1 MKKSKFL
8 KKSLAMLLAVMLV
21 VAMIP
26 LSAAAAETPVISQI
40 TVNDVVATGSG
51 DAYTAEIAD
60 PGTGAVKVAVTL
72 QNGVGSINRKDET
85 QNDGVYVFTL
95 SDEEKE
101 AKSVSFDVYDT
112 DGVKT
117 ATVTVTYTV
126 TAKNTDTSIKSL
138 TVDGM
143 YDVSYVGNA
152 YTVVVPYGT
161 ASAYVNITPNS
172 DKIQGIS
179 GATKQTDGSYKSNS
193 AVPVD
198 ASTGTSFTVTAESG
212 NKAVYTVKL
221 VSAKAFTEFS
231 VAGERKAADISR
243 VTENYA
249 GDKTVEIHMPYG
261 TKADDKGSYK
271 FTPTFTKAY
280 ASAQIIANYDGN
292 ANTEIVSGT
301 EYDLNKFDGVS
312 LSANGEITSAE
323 VALTVK
329 YSEDSEETW
338 KLKFEVPSQDPVA
351 AIKGLSVGNYA
362 ATIDGTNITLELP
375 KSLRVKNGAIVLSS
389 DTTSTVTVLGTD
401 ENDDPILLSAID
413 LTKDSYILR
422 ATAAGQEGNNPK
434 QVVDY
439 KLTIKTAAA
448 TPAAIT
454 DMTLEDKDGKQY
466 EGKIDNGAGTITF
479 EVPYSTKAR
488 ADVQDWKLFWTASS
502 GSTVEDLRISGSK
515 LSDITNQ
522 DIIPAG
528 GAEGFKDAAATG
540 KAAFVVETPELDSKT
555 YKIVFKNAAAK
566 TNSTLGAV
574 SLTSANKYDDI
585 NDTNTVDASISGKKI
600 TAKVA
605 YNQWNARN
613 PLKTAYVATTLP
625 EGATLYYVDS
635 QNSNKLVKLDVLN
648 EDTEGAVTVKL
659 PDADDYKYEKNAS
672 GYKALQLVVVS
683 EAVTVPADADI
694 DDITVD
700 TNLGKRSIYELTLE
714 KQAARTTAEITSFGV
729 YDAENKTTVKGSVS
743 GTDITITLPAY
754 YADTM
759 RNAASKLYID
769 YSVRGGESLTVG
781 SDRLTDLLLKADGS
795 VDSSSTKVTA
805 HNGTANTDKKITF
818 KPSSSDVDI
827 TTITVTPEDPN
838 LASSAVDYTLTVKF
852 ADAGTTAKLNSV
864 TINGVTGTPDA
875 NNKVVINLPFGAE
888 VTSLVPTFNV
898 AANGYVAL
906 TKEGHEVAADASYNF
921 VSDKKFVV
929 VSENGVNSATYTIS
943 VTTAD
948 QFSDVDT
955 NDWYYDNVMRA
966 VELGILSGYTDGTF
980 KPMNNITRR
989 DFAIMLAQSLGHDN
1003 DEEATSPFKDVADT
1017 DYGVSSIAYL
1027 YENEITVG
1035 DSNGNFNPDAN
1046 ITRQEAA
1053 IMLVKAFEATGTS
1066 SDLYADDAQ
1075 IASWAKS
1082 FVYTAKAAGLMKG
1095 DDHNEFN
1102 PTDRLTR
1109 AEAASAMVNAVDN

>member
-72 QNGVGSINRKDET
+72 QNGVGSINKGTYD
-85 QNDGVYVFTL
+85 NGVYTITL
-95 SDEEKE
+95 NDSEKE

-143 YDVSYVGNA
+143 YDVSYVGND
-152 YTVVVPYGT
+152 YTVVVPYSDDDN
-161 ASAYVNITPNS
+161 SADVKVTLNS
-172 DKIQGIS
+172 DKAIVNALTAVDGVFTIS
-179 GATKQTDGSYKSNS
+179 SVSYNTKT
-193 AVPVD
+193 
-198 ASTGTSFTVTAESG
+198 TFTVTAESG
-212 NKAVYTVKL
+212 NKATYTVTL

-231 VAGERKAADISR
+231 VAGERKAADIAR
-243 VTENYA
+243 VTEGYEGA
-249 GDKTVEIHMPYG
+249 DKTVIVHMPYD
-261 TKADDKGSYK
+261 TKADDKGSFK

-338 KLKFEVPSQDPVA
+338 EVKFEVPSQDPVA

-479 EVPYSTKAR
+479 EVPYSTKER
-488 ADVQDWKLFWTASS
+488 ADVEDWKLFWTPSS
-502 GSTVEDLRISGSK
+502 GSTVDDLPISGSK

-522 DIIPAG
+522 NIIPAG

-540 KAAFVVETPELDSKT
+540 AGFIVETPELDSKT
-555 YKIVFKNAAAK
+555 YTIVFKNAAAK

-574 SLTSANKYDDI
+574 SLTSADEYDDI

-605 YNQWNARN
+605 HNQWNA
-613 PLKTAYVATTLP
+613 LKTAVVATTLP
-625 EGATLYYVDS
+625 EGAKLYYVDDS
-635 QNSNKLVKLDVLN
+635 EELQPVTVLN
-648 EDTEGAVTVKL
+648 EDTEGAPTEL
-659 PDADDYKYEKNAS
+659 PDADTYKYEKNDPA
-672 GYKALQLVVVS
+672 YEALQLVVVS
-683 EAVTVPADADI
+683 EALTVADGTALSSL
-694 DDITVD
+694 TVH
-700 TNLGKRSIYELTLE
+700 TNLGKYSIYELTLE
-714 KQAARTTAEITSFGV
+714 KQAPRTTAEITSFGV
-729 YDAENKTTVKGSVS
+729 YDAENKTTVKGSIS

-754 YADTM
+754 YADSD
-759 RNAASKLYID
+759 RQAAGKLYLD
-769 YSVRGGESLTVG
+769 FDVRGGESLTVG
-781 SDRLTDLLLKADGS
+781 SDSLTDLLLKADGS

-827 TTITVTPEDPN
+827 TTITVTPEDRT

-898 AANGYVAL
+898 ASNGYVAISGK
-906 TKEGHEVAADASYNF
+906 TEVEAGASYNF
-921 VSDKKFVV
+921 VSDKKFTV

-955 NDWYYDNVMRA
+955 NDWYYSNVMRA
-966 VELGILSGYTDGTF
+966 VELGILSGYSDGTF

>member
-40 TVNDVVATGSG
+40 KVNDVVATGSG

-72 QNGVGSINRKDET
+72 QNGVGSINKGTYD
-85 QNDGVYVFTL
+85 NGVYTITL
-95 SDEEKE
+95 NDSEKE
-101 AKSVSFDVYDT
+101 AKSVSFDVFDT

-143 YDVSYVGNA
+143 YDVSYVGND
-152 YTVVVPYGT
+152 YTVVVPYST
-161 ASAYVNITPNS
+161 DDTSADVKVTLNS
-172 DKIQGIS
+172 DK
-179 GATKQTDGSYKSNS
+179 
-193 AVPVD
+193 AVVD
-198 ASTGTSFTVTAESG
+198 ALTAVDGVFTISSVPYNTKRTFTVTAESG
-212 NKAVYTVKL
+212 NKATYTVTL

-231 VAGERKAADISR
+231 VAGERKAAEIGL
-243 VTENYA
+243 VTENVKT
-249 GDKTVEIHMPYG
+249 KTVKVFMPYG

-292 ANTEIVSGT
+292 ANTEIISGT
-301 EYDLNKFDGVS
+301 EYDLNKFDGVT
-312 LSANGEITSAE
+312 LSANGEITSAK

-329 YSEDSEETW
+329 YSEGNTETW
-338 KLKFEVPSQDPVA
+338 TLSFDVPSADPVA

-375 KSLRVKNGAIVLSS
+375 KSLRVSNGKVILSN
-389 DTTSTVTVLGTD
+389 TTSTVTVVGQSGAGSSTELT
-401 ENDDPILLSAID
+401 LD
-413 LTKDSYILR
+413 LTKDSYTLR
-422 ATAAGQEGNNPK
+422 ATAASYEAPATK
-434 QVVDY
+434 PQVVDY
-439 KLTIKTAAA
+439 TLTIKTAAA
-448 TPAAIT
+448 QPASMSN
-454 DMTLEDKDGKQY
+454 MTLEDTKGNQY
-466 EGKIDNGAGTITF
+466 EATIDQAKGTITF
-479 EVPYSTKAR
+479 EVPYSVKERTGLNG
-488 ADVQDWKLFWTASS
+488 WKLFYTPSS
-502 GSTVEDLRISGSK
+502 GSVVSPISGTTGFK
-515 LSDITNQ
+515 LTGSEPYL
-522 DIIPAG
+522 PAG
-528 GAEGFKDAAATG
+528 NATTGFKDDAG
-540 KAAFVVETPELDSKT
+540 KATTPIVVTTPELDSKT
-555 YKIVFKNAAAK
+555 YTIVFKNAAAK

-574 SLTSANKYDDI
+574 SLTSADEYDDI

-605 YNQWNARN
+605 FNQWND
-613 PLKTAYVATTLP
+613 LKTAVVATTLP
-625 EGATLYYVDS
+625 EGAKLYYVDDS
-635 QNSNKLVKLDVLN
+635 DNLQSVTVLN
-648 EDTEGAVTVKL
+648 EDTEGTPTEL
-659 PDADDYKYEKNAS
+659 PDADTYKYEKNAS
-672 GYKALQLVVVS
+672 GYEALKLVVVS
-683 EAVTVPADADI
+683 EALTVADGTALSSL
-694 DDITVD
+694 TVH
-700 TNLGKRSIYELTLE
+700 TNLGKYSIYELTLE
-714 KQAARTTAEITSFGV
+714 KQAARTTAELTGFAV
-729 YDAENKTTVKGSVS
+729 YDAYNKTTVNGTIS
-743 GTDITITLPAY
+743 GTNITITLPAY
-754 YADTM
+754 YADIN
-759 RNAASKLYID
+759 RKAASKLYID
-769 YSVRGGESLTVG
+769 YSVRGGESVTDGTNAVNDLVLKNDGTV
-781 SDRLTDLLLKADGS
+781 DTTK
-795 VDSSSTKVTA
+795 STAVTA
-805 HNGTANTDKKITF
+805 ENDTTKALKIGNAVVSKF
-818 KPSSSDVDI
+818 VVS
-827 TTITVTPEDPN
+827 PEDPA

-898 AANGYVAL
+898 ASNGYVAISGK
-906 TKEGHEVAADASYNF
+906 TEVEAGASYNF
-921 VSDKKFVV
+921 VSDKKFTV

-955 NDWYYDNVMRA
+955 NDWYYNNVMRA

>member
-60 PGTGAVKVAVTL
+60 PGTGAVEVAVTL
-72 QNGVGSINRKDET
+72 KNGEGSINKGEYD
-85 QNDGVYVFTL
+85 NGVYTITM
-95 SDEEKE
+95 SAPEKE

-161 ASAYVNITPNS
+161 ASAFVNITPNS
-172 DKIQGIS
+172 DKIQGIN
-179 GATKQTDGSYKSNS
+179 GATKQADGSYKSDS
-193 AVPVD
+193 AVTVD

-261 TKADDKGSYK
+261 IKANSKGQYL
-271 FTPTFTKAY
+271 FTPTFTTGYPSVKITAT
-280 ASAQIIANYDGN
+280 YDGK
-292 ANTEIVSGT
+292 ADVEIVSGT
-301 EYDLNKFDGVS
+301 EYDLAKFAGANITADTNIADQTIPVKVNYNQTETEDWI
-312 LSANGEITSAE
+312 LS
-323 VALTVK
+323 
-329 YSEDSEETW
+329 
-338 KLKFEVPSQDPVA
+338 FEVPDTDPVA

-439 KLTIKTAAA
+439 TLTIKTAAA
-448 TPAAIT
+448 QPASMSN
-454 DMTLEDKDGKQY
+454 MTLEDTKGNQY
-466 EGKIDNGAGTITF
+466 ESTIDQAKGTITF

-502 GSTVEDLRISGSK
+502 GSTVEGLRISGSK

-522 DIIPAG
+522 SIIPAG
-528 GAEGFKDAAATG
+528 GTEGFKDAVATG
-540 KAAFVVETPELDSKT
+540 AGFIVKTPELDSKT

-574 SLTSANKYDDI
+574 SLTSVDEYDDI
-585 NDTNTVDASISGKKI
+585 NDTNTVDTSISGKKI
-600 TAKVA
+600 TVKVA
-605 YNQWNARN
+605 HNQWNA
-613 PLKTAYVATTLP
+613 LKTAVVATTLP
-625 EGATLYYVDS
+625 EGAKLYYVDDS
-635 QNSNKLVKLDVLN
+635 DSLQPVTVLN
-648 EDTEGAVTVKL
+648 EDTEGTPTKL
-659 PDADDYKYEKNAS
+659 PDAETYKYEKNAS
-672 GYKALQLVVVS
+672 GYEALKLVVVS
-683 EAVTVPADADI
+683 EAVTVANGSALSSL
-694 DDITVD
+694 TVN
-700 TNLGKRSIYELTLE
+700 TNLGKYSIYELTLE
-714 KQAARTTAEITSFGV
+714 KQAPRTTAEITGFSV
-729 YDAENKTTVKGSVS
+729 YDAYSKNTVNGTIS
-743 GTDITITLPAY
+743 GTNITITLPY
-754 YADTM
+754 YFVDSN
-759 RNAASKLYID
+759 RENELYLD
-769 YSVRGGESLTVG
+769 YSVRGGESLAANDSADTVLK
-781 SDRLTDLLLKADGS
+781 DLTMKNDK
-795 VDSSSTKVTA
+795 VD
-805 HNGTANTDKKITF
+805 TANSTEIAYNSTDKKLTVGKNVF
-818 KPSSSDVDI
+818 DK
-827 TTITVTPEDPN
+827 ITVTAEAGKP
-838 LASSAVDYTLTVKF
+838 AVEYTVTVKI
-852 ADAGTTAKLNSV
+852 ADANTEAKLNSV
-864 TINGVTGTPDA
+864 TINGVTATPNA
-875 NNKVVINLPFGAE
+875 ENKVVINLPFGAE

-898 AANGYVAL
+898 STNAYVL
-906 TKEGHEVAADASYNF
+906 KEGGAQAKTGDSYNF
-921 VSDKKFVV
+921 VSDKKFTV
-929 VSENGVNSATYTIS
+929 VSENGVNRATYTIS

-955 NDWYYDNVMRA
+955 NDWYYNNVMRA
-966 VELGILSGYTDGTF
+966 VELGILSGYSDGTF

>member
-60 PGTGAVKVAVTL
+60 PGTGDVKVAVTL
-72 QNGVGSINRKDET
+72 QNGVGSINKGT
-85 QNDGVYVFTL
+85 LTDGRYVITL
-95 SDEEKE
+95 SAAEKE

-152 YTVVVPYGT
+152 YTVVVPYGST
-161 ASAYVNITPNS
+161 ASSAKVVLNNDKASVDGTSKDGNAYVVTGLTI
-172 DKIQGIS
+172 
-179 GATKQTDGSYKSNS
+179 DGN
-193 AVPVD
+193 A
-198 ASTGTSFTVTAESG
+198 TSFTVTAESG
-212 NKAVYTVKL
+212 NKAAYTVKL

-280 ASAQIIANYDGN
+280 ESAKITYMENG
-292 ANTEIVSGT
+292 EEKELVSGT
-301 EYDLNKFDGVS
+301 EYDLGKMTTLTADNS
-312 LSANGEITSAE
+312 INGAT
-323 VALTVK
+323 VTLTVK
-329 YSEDSEETW
+329 YSEGNTETW
-338 KLKFEVPSQDPVA
+338 TLSFEVPTKDPVA
-351 AIKGLSVGNYA
+351 AIKGLSVSNYT
-362 ATIDGTNITLELP
+362 ATIDGTKIALELP
-375 KSLRVKNGAIVLSS
+375 KTVRDAATDIVLTASTDTTVQLVGTSTSATSASDVATLKVSAGDLSKKDTFTLRV
-389 DTTSTVTVLGTD
+389 
-401 ENDDPILLSAID
+401 
-413 LTKDSYILR
+413 
-422 ATAAGQEGNNPK
+422 TAAGQEGNDPK

-439 KLTIKTAAA
+439 TLTIKTAAA
-448 TPAAIT
+448 QPASMSN
-454 DMTLEDKDGKQY
+454 MTLEDTKGNQY
-466 EGKIDNGAGTITF
+466 EATIDQAKGTITF
-479 EVPYSTKAR
+479 EVPYSVKERTGLNG
-488 ADVQDWKLFWTASS
+488 WKLFYTPSS
-502 GSTVEDLRISGSK
+502 GSVVSPISGTTGFK
-515 LSDITNQ
+515 LTGSETYL
-522 DIIPAG
+522 PAG
-528 GAEGFKDAAATG
+528 NATTGFKDDAG
-540 KAAFVVETPELDSKT
+540 KAATPIVVTTPELDSKSYT
-555 YKIVFKNAAAK
+555 VVFKNAAAK

-574 SLTSANKYDDI
+574 SLTSVDEYDDI
-585 NDTNTVDASISGKKI
+585 NDTNTVDTSISGKKI

-605 YNQWNARN
+605 YNQWNT
-613 PLKTAYVATTLP
+613 LKTAYVATTLP

-635 QNSNKLVKLDVLN
+635 QDSNKLVKLDVLN

-659 PDADDYKYEKNAS
+659 PDADTYKYEKNAS

-694 DDITVD
+694 DDITVN
-700 TNLGKRSIYELTLE
+700 TNLGKYSIYELTLE
-714 KQAARTTAEITSFGV
+714 KQAARTTAEITSFAV
-729 YDAENKTTVKGSVS
+729 YDAYSKNTVNGTVS
-743 GTDITITLPAY
+743 GTDITITLPY
-754 YADTM
+754 YFVDSN
-759 RNAASKLYID
+759 RENELYLD
-769 YSVRGGESLTVG
+769 YSVRGGESLAANDSADTVLK
-781 SDRLTDLLLKADGS
+781 DLTMKNDK
-795 VDSSSTKVTA
+795 VD
-805 HNGTANTDKKITF
+805 TANSTEIAYDSTDKKLTVGGNEF
-818 KPSSSDVDI
+818 D
-827 TTITVTPEDPN
+827 TITVTAEAGAP
-838 LASSAVDYTLTVKF
+838 SVDYTVTVKI
-852 ADAGTTAKLNSV
+852 ADANTEAKLNSV
-864 TINGVTGTPDA
+864 TINGVTATPNA
-875 NNKVVINLPFGAE
+875 ENKVVINLPFGAE

-898 AANGYVAL
+898 STNAYVL
-906 TKEGHEVAADASYNF
+906 KEGGAQAKTGDSYNF
-921 VSDKKFVV
+921 VSDKKFTV
-929 VSENGVNSATYTIS
+929 VSENGVNRATYTIS

-955 NDWYYDNVMRA
+955 NDWYYSNVMRA

>member
-1 MKKSKFL
+1 M
-8 KKSLAMLLAVMLV
+8 
-21 VAMIP
+21 
-26 LSAAAAETPVISQI
+26 
-40 TVNDVVATGSG
+40 
-51 DAYTAEIAD
+51 
-60 PGTGAVKVAVTL
+60 
-72 QNGVGSINRKDET
+72 
-85 QNDGVYVFTL
+85 
-95 SDEEKE
+95 
-101 AKSVSFDVYDT
+101 
-112 DGVKT
+112 
-117 ATVTVTYTV
+117 
-126 TAKNTDTSIKSL
+126 
-138 TVDGM
+138 
-143 YDVSYVGNA
+143 
-152 YTVVVPYGT
+152 
-161 ASAYVNITPNS
+161 
-172 DKIQGIS
+172 
-179 GATKQTDGSYKSNS
+179 
-193 AVPVD
+193 
-198 ASTGTSFTVTAESG
+198 
-212 NKAVYTVKL
+212 
-221 VSAKAFTEFS
+221 
-231 VAGERKAADISR
+231 
-243 VTENYA
+243 
-249 GDKTVEIHMPYG
+249 
-261 TKADDKGSYK
+261 
-271 FTPTFTKAY
+271 
-280 ASAQIIANYDGN
+280 
-292 ANTEIVSGT
+292 
-301 EYDLNKFDGVS
+301 
-312 LSANGEITSAE
+312 
-323 VALTVK
+323 
-329 YSEDSEETW
+329 
-338 KLKFEVPSQDPVA
+338 
-351 AIKGLSVGNYA
+351 
-362 ATIDGTNITLELP
+362 
-375 KSLRVKNGAIVLSS
+375 
-389 DTTSTVTVLGTD
+389 
-401 ENDDPILLSAID
+401 
-413 LTKDSYILR
+413 
-422 ATAAGQEGNNPK
+422 
-434 QVVDY
+434 VDY

-488 ADVQDWKLFWTASS
+488 ADVQDWKLFWTPSS
-502 GSTVEDLRISGSK
+502 GSTVDALPISGSK
-515 LSDITNQ
+515 LSVISDKE
-522 DIIPAG
+522 IIPVG
-528 GAEGFKDAAATG
+528 GTEGFKDAVATG
-540 KAAFVVETPELDSKT
+540 KAFVVETPELDSKT

-605 YNQWNARN
+605 HNQWNARN

-714 KQAARTTAEITSFGV
+714 KQAPRTTAEITGFSV
-729 YDAENKTTVKGSVS
+729 YDAYSKNTVNGTIS
-743 GTDITITLPAY
+743 GTNITITLPHY
-754 YADTM
+754 FVDSN
-759 RNAASKLYID
+759 RENELYLD
-769 YSVRGGESLTVG
+769 YSVRGGESLAANDTSTTALKDLTMKDDKVDTANSTEIAYNSTHKKLTVG
-781 SDRLTDLLLKADGS
+781 TN
-795 VDSSSTKVTA
+795 VF
-805 HNGTANTDKKITF
+805 DK
-818 KPSSSDVDI
+818 
-827 TTITVTPEDPN
+827 ITVTAE
-838 LASSAVDYTLTVKF
+838 ASAPSVDYTVTVKI
-852 ADAGTTAKLNSV
+852 ADANTEAKLNSV
-864 TINGVTGTPDA
+864 TINGVTATPNA
-875 NNKVVINLPFGAE
+875 ENKVVINLPFGAE

-898 AANGYVAL
+898 STNAYVL
-906 TKEGHEVAADASYNF
+906 KEGGAQAKTGDSYNF
-921 VSDKKFVV
+921 VSDKKFTV

-955 NDWYYDNVMRA
+955 DDWYYNNVMRA

>member
-40 TVNDVVATGSG
+40 KVNDVVATGSG

-72 QNGVGSINRKDET
+72 QNGVGSINKGTYD
-85 QNDGVYVFTL
+85 NGVYTITL
-95 SDEEKE
+95 NDSEKE
-101 AKSVSFDVYDT
+101 AKSVSFDVFDT

-143 YDVSYVGNA
+143 YDVSYVGND
-152 YTVVVPYGT
+152 YTVVVPYST
-161 ASAYVNITPNS
+161 DDTSADVKVTLNS
-172 DKIQGIS
+172 DK
-179 GATKQTDGSYKSNS
+179 
-193 AVPVD
+193 AVVD
-198 ASTGTSFTVTAESG
+198 ALTAVDGVFTISSVPYNTKRTFTVTAESG
-212 NKAVYTVKL
+212 NKATYTVTL

-231 VAGERKAADISR
+231 VAGERKAAEIGL
-243 VTENYA
+243 VTENVKT
-249 GDKTVEIHMPYG
+249 KTVKVFMPYG

-292 ANTEIVSGT
+292 ANTEIISGT
-301 EYDLNKFDGVS
+301 EYDLNKFDGVT
-312 LSANGEITSAE
+312 LSANGEITSAK

-329 YSEDSEETW
+329 YSEGNTETW
-338 KLKFEVPSQDPVA
+338 TLSFDVPSADPVA

-375 KSLRVKNGAIVLSS
+375 KSLRVSNGKVILSN
-389 DTTSTVTVLGTD
+389 TTSTVTVVGQSGAGSSTELT
-401 ENDDPILLSAID
+401 LD
-413 LTKDSYILR
+413 LTKDSYTLR
-422 ATAAGQEGNNPK
+422 ATAASYEAPATK
-434 QVVDY
+434 PQVVDY
-439 KLTIKTAAA
+439 TLTIKTAAA
-448 TPAAIT
+448 QPASMSN
-454 DMTLEDKDGKQY
+454 MTLEDTKGNQY
-466 EGKIDNGAGTITF
+466 EATIDQAKGTITF
-479 EVPYSTKAR
+479 EVPYSVKERTGLNG
-488 ADVQDWKLFWTASS
+488 WKLFYTPSS
-502 GSTVEDLRISGSK
+502 GSVVSPISGTTGFK
-515 LSDITNQ
+515 LTGSEPYL
-522 DIIPAG
+522 PAG
-528 GAEGFKDAAATG
+528 NATTGFKDDAG
-540 KAAFVVETPELDSKT
+540 KATTPIVVTTPELDSKT
-555 YKIVFKNAAAK
+555 YTIVFKNAAAK

-574 SLTSANKYDDI
+574 SLTSADEYDDI

-605 YNQWNARN
+605 FNQWDD
-613 PLKTAYVATTLP
+613 LKTAVVATTLP
-625 EGATLYYVDS
+625 EGAKLYYVDDS
-635 QNSNKLVKLDVLN
+635 EELQPVTVLN
-648 EDTEGAVTVKL
+648 EDTEGAPTEL
-659 PDADDYKYEKNAS
+659 PDADTYKYEKNDPA
-672 GYKALQLVVVS
+672 YEALQLVVVS
-683 EAVTVPADADI
+683 EALTVADGTALSSL
-694 DDITVD
+694 TVH
-700 TNLGKRSIYELTLE
+700 TNLGKYSIYELTLE
-714 KQAARTTAEITSFGV
+714 KQAARTTAELTGFAV
-729 YDAENKTTVKGSVS
+729 YDAYNKTTVNGTIS
-743 GTDITITLPAY
+743 GTNITITLPAY
-754 YADTM
+754 YADTY
-759 RNAASKLYID
+759 RRAASKLYID
-769 YSVRGGESLTVG
+769 YSVRGGESVTDGTNAVNDLVLKNDGTV
-781 SDRLTDLLLKADGS
+781 DTTK
-795 VDSSSTKVTA
+795 STAVTA
-805 HNGTANTDKKITF
+805 ENDTTKALKIGNAVVSKF
-818 KPSSSDVDI
+818 VVS
-827 TTITVTPEDPN
+827 PEDPA

-898 AANGYVAL
+898 ASNGYVAISGK
-906 TKEGHEVAADASYNF
+906 TEVEAGASYNF
-921 VSDKKFVV
+921 VSDKKFTV
-929 VSENGVNSATYTIS
+929 VSENGVNTATYTIS

-955 NDWYYDNVMRA
+955 GDWFYNNVMRA

-980 KPMNNITRR
+980 RPMNNITRR

>member
-60 PGTGAVKVAVTL
+60 PGTGDVKVAVTL
-72 QNGVGSINRKDET
+72 KNGEGSINKGEYD
-85 QNDGVYVFTL
+85 NGVYTITM
-95 SDEEKE
+95 SAPEKE

-143 YDVSYVGNA
+143 YDVSNVGNV
-152 YTVVVPYGT
+152 YTVVVPYGID
-161 ASAYVNITPNS
+161 SAYVNITPNS
-172 DKIQGIS
+172 DKIQGIN
-179 GATKQTDGSYKSNS
+179 GATKQADGSYKSDS
-193 AVPVD
+193 AVTVD

-280 ASAQIIANYDGN
+280 ESAKITYMENG
-292 ANTEIVSGT
+292 EEKELVSGT
-301 EYDLNKFDGVS
+301 EYDLGKMTTLTADNS
-312 LSANGEITSAE
+312 INGAT
-323 VALTVK
+323 VTLTVK

-574 SLTSANKYDDI
+574 SLTSADEYDDI

-605 YNQWNARN
+605 FNQWDD
-613 PLKTAYVATTLP
+613 LKAAVVATTLP
-625 EGATLYYVDS
+625 EGAKLYYVDDS
-635 QNSNKLVKLDVLN
+635 DNLQPVTVLN
-648 EDTEGAVTVKL
+648 KDTEGTPTQL
-659 PDADDYKYEKNAS
+659 PDADTYKYEKNAP
-672 GYKALQLVVVS
+672 GYEALQLVVVS
-683 EAVTVPADADI
+683 EALTVADGTALSSL
-694 DDITVD
+694 TVH
-700 TNLGKRSIYELTLE
+700 TNLGKYSIYELTLE

-955 NDWYYDNVMRA
+955 DDWYYNNVMRA
-966 VELGILSGYTDGTF
+966 VELGILSGYSDGTF

>member
-1 MKKSKFL
+1 M
-8 KKSLAMLLAVMLV
+8 
-21 VAMIP
+21 
-26 LSAAAAETPVISQI
+26 T
-40 TVNDVVATGSG
+40 
-51 DAYTAEIAD
+51 
-60 PGTGAVKVAVTL
+60 
-72 QNGVGSINRKDET
+72 
-85 QNDGVYVFTL
+85 
-95 SDEEKE
+95 
-101 AKSVSFDVYDT
+101 
-112 DGVKT
+112 
-117 ATVTVTYTV
+117 
-126 TAKNTDTSIKSL
+126 
-138 TVDGM
+138 
-143 YDVSYVGNA
+143 
-152 YTVVVPYGT
+152 
-161 ASAYVNITPNS
+161 
-172 DKIQGIS
+172 
-179 GATKQTDGSYKSNS
+179 
-193 AVPVD
+193 
-198 ASTGTSFTVTAESG
+198 
-212 NKAVYTVKL
+212 L

-231 VAGERKAADISR
+231 VAGERKAAEIGL
-243 VTENYA
+243 VTENVKT
-249 GDKTVEIHMPYG
+249 KTVKVFMPYG

-292 ANTEIVSGT
+292 ANTEIISGT
-301 EYDLNKFDGVS
+301 EYDLNKFDGVT
-312 LSANGEITSAE
+312 LSANGEITSAK

-329 YSEDSEETW
+329 YSEGNTETW
-338 KLKFEVPSQDPVA
+338 TLSFDVPSADPVA

-375 KSLRVKNGAIVLSS
+375 KSLRVSNGKVILSN
-389 DTTSTVTVLGTD
+389 TTSTVTVVGQSGAGSSTELT
-401 ENDDPILLSAID
+401 LD
-413 LTKDSYILR
+413 LTKDSYTLR
-422 ATAAGQEGNNPK
+422 ATAAGQEGNDPK

-439 KLTIKTAAA
+439 TLTIKTAAA

-515 LSDITNQ
+515 LSAIAKQ
-522 DIIPAG
+522 EIIPAG
-528 GAEGFKDAAATG
+528 GAEGFKDAVATG
-540 KAAFVVETPELDSKT
+540 AGFIVKTPELDSKT

-605 YNQWNARN
+605 FNQWDD
-613 PLKTAYVATTLP
+613 LKTAVVATTLP
-625 EGATLYYVDS
+625 EGAKLYYVDDS
-635 QNSNKLVKLDVLN
+635 EELQPVTVLN
-648 EDTEGAVTVKL
+648 EDTEGAPTEL
-659 PDADDYKYEKNAS
+659 PDADTYKYEKNDPA
-672 GYKALQLVVVS
+672 YEALQLVVVS
-683 EAVTVPADADI
+683 EALTVADGTALSSL
-694 DDITVD
+694 TVH
-700 TNLGKRSIYELTLE
+700 TNLGKYSIYELTLE
-714 KQAARTTAEITSFGV
+714 KQAARTTAELTGFAV
-729 YDAENKTTVKGSVS
+729 YDAYNKTTVNGTIS
-743 GTDITITLPAY
+743 GTNITITLPAY
-754 YADTM
+754 YADTY
-759 RNAASKLYID
+759 RRAASKLYID
-769 YSVRGGESLTVG
+769 YSVRGGESVTDGTNAVNDLVLKNDGTV
-781 SDRLTDLLLKADGS
+781 DTTK
-795 VDSSSTKVTA
+795 STAVTA
-805 HNGTANTDKKITF
+805 ENDTTKALKIGNAVVSKF
-818 KPSSSDVDI
+818 VVS
-827 TTITVTPEDPN
+827 PEDPA

-898 AANGYVAL
+898 ASNGYVAISGK
-906 TKEGHEVAADASYNF
+906 TEVEAGASYNF
-921 VSDKKFVV
+921 VSDKKFTV
-929 VSENGVNSATYTIS
+929 VSENGVNTATYTIS

-955 NDWYYDNVMRA
+955 GDWFYNNVMRA

>member
-40 TVNDVVATGSG
+40 KVNDVVATGSG

-72 QNGVGSINRKDET
+72 QNGVGSINKGTYD
-85 QNDGVYVFTL
+85 NGVYTITL
-95 SDEEKE
+95 NDSEKE
-101 AKSVSFDVYDT
+101 AKSVSFDVFDT

-143 YDVSYVGNA
+143 YDVSYVGND
-152 YTVVVPYGT
+152 YTVVVPYST
-161 ASAYVNITPNS
+161 DDTSADVKVTLNS
-172 DKIQGIS
+172 DK
-179 GATKQTDGSYKSNS
+179 
-193 AVPVD
+193 AVVD
-198 ASTGTSFTVTAESG
+198 ALTAVDGVFTISSVPYNTKRTFTVTAESG
-212 NKAVYTVKL
+212 NKATYTVTL

-231 VAGERKAADISR
+231 VAGERKAAEIGL
-243 VTENYA
+243 VTENVKT
-249 GDKTVEIHMPYG
+249 KTVKVFMPYG

-292 ANTEIVSGT
+292 ANTEIISGT
-301 EYDLNKFDGVS
+301 EYDLNKFDGVT
-312 LSANGEITSAE
+312 LSANGEITSAK

-329 YSEDSEETW
+329 YSEGNTETW
-338 KLKFEVPSQDPVA
+338 TLSFDVPSADPVA

-375 KSLRVKNGAIVLSS
+375 KSLRVSNGKVILSN
-389 DTTSTVTVLGTD
+389 TTSTVTVVGQSGAGSSTELT
-401 ENDDPILLSAID
+401 LD
-413 LTKDSYILR
+413 LTKDSYTLR
-422 ATAAGQEGNNPK
+422 ATAASYEAPATK
-434 QVVDY
+434 PQVVDY
-439 KLTIKTAAA
+439 TLTIKTAAA
-448 TPAAIT
+448 QPASMSN
-454 DMTLEDKDGKQY
+454 MTLEDTKGNQY
-466 EGKIDNGAGTITF
+466 EATIDQAKGTITF
-479 EVPYSTKAR
+479 EVPYSVKERTGLNG
-488 ADVQDWKLFWTASS
+488 WKLFYTPSS
-502 GSTVEDLRISGSK
+502 GSVVSPISGTTGFK
-515 LSDITNQ
+515 LTGSEPYL
-522 DIIPAG
+522 PAG
-528 GAEGFKDAAATG
+528 NATTGFKDDAG
-540 KAAFVVETPELDSKT
+540 KATTPIVVTTPELDSKT

-574 SLTSANKYDDI
+574 SLTSADECDDI

-605 YNQWNARN
+605 FNQWDD
-613 PLKTAYVATTLP
+613 LKAAVVATTLP
-625 EGATLYYVDS
+625 EGAKLYYVDDS
-635 QNSNKLVKLDVLN
+635 DNLQPVTVLN
-648 EDTEGAVTVKL
+648 KDTEGTPTQL
-659 PDADDYKYEKNAS
+659 PDADTYKYEKNAP
-672 GYKALQLVVVS
+672 GYEALQLVVVS
-683 EAVTVPADADI
+683 EALTVADGTALSSL
-694 DDITVD
+694 TVH
-700 TNLGKRSIYELTLE
+700 TNLGKYSIYELTLE

-818 KPSSSDVDI
+818 KPSPSSSDVDI

-921 VSDKKFVV
+921 ISDKKFTVYA
-929 VSENGVNSATYTIS
+929 ENGVNSATYTIS

-955 NDWYYDNVMRA
+955 NDWYYSNVMRA
-966 VELGILSGYTDGTF
+966 VELGILSGYSDGTF

>member
-40 TVNDVVATGSG
+40 KVNDVVATGSG

-85 QNDGVYVFTL
+85 PDDGVYDFTL
-95 SDEEKE
+95 SNEEKE

-243 VTENYA
+243 VTENYT
-249 GDKTVEIHMPYG
+249 GKETVEIHMPYG
-261 TKADDKGSYK
+261 IKANSKGQYL
-271 FTPTFTKAY
+271 FTPTFTTGYPSVKITAT
-280 ASAQIIANYDGN
+280 YDGEDDV
-292 ANTEIVSGT
+292 EIVSGT
-301 EYDLNKFDGVS
+301 EYDLAKFAGANITADTNIADQTIPVKVNYNQTETEDWN
-312 LSANGEITSAE
+312 LS
-323 VALTVK
+323 
-329 YSEDSEETW
+329 
-338 KLKFEVPSQDPVA
+338 FEVPDTDPVA
-351 AIKGLSVGNYA
+351 AIKGLSVSNYA
-362 ATIDGTNITLELP
+362 ATIEGRNITLELP
-375 KSLRVKNGAIVLSS
+375 KSLRVSNGKVLLSN
-389 DTTSTVTVLGTD
+389 TTSTVTVVGQSGAGSSTELT
-401 ENDDPILLSAID
+401 LD
-413 LTKDSYILR
+413 LTKDSYTLR
-422 ATAAGQEGNNPK
+422 ATAAGNEPPATK
-434 QVVDY
+434 PQVVDY
-439 KLTIKTAAA
+439 TLTIKTAAA
-448 TPAAIT
+448 QPASMSN
-454 DMTLEDKDGKQY
+454 MTLEDTKGNQY
-466 EGKIDNGAGTITF
+466 EATIDQAKGTITF

-488 ADVQDWKLFWTASS
+488 ADVQDWKLFWTPSS
-502 GSTVEDLRISGSK
+502 GSTVDALPISGSK
-515 LSDITNQ
+515 LSVISDKE
-522 DIIPAG
+522 IIPVG
-528 GAEGFKDAAATG
+528 GTEGFKDAVATG
-540 KAAFVVETPELDSKT
+540 KAFVVETPELDSKT

-605 YNQWNARN
+605 HNQWNARN

-714 KQAARTTAEITSFGV
+714 KQAPRTTAEITGFSV
-729 YDAENKTTVKGSVS
+729 YDAYSKNTVNGTIS
-743 GTDITITLPAY
+743 GTNITITLPHY
-754 YADTM
+754 FVDSN
-759 RNAASKLYID
+759 RENELYLD
-769 YSVRGGESLTVG
+769 YSVRGGESLAANDTSTTALKDLTMKDDKVDTANSTEIAYNSTHKKLTVG
-781 SDRLTDLLLKADGS
+781 TN
-795 VDSSSTKVTA
+795 VF
-805 HNGTANTDKKITF
+805 DK
-818 KPSSSDVDI
+818 
-827 TTITVTPEDPN
+827 ITVTAE
-838 LASSAVDYTLTVKF
+838 ASAPSVDYTVTVKI
-852 ADAGTTAKLNSV
+852 ADANTEAKLNSV
-864 TINGVTGTPDA
+864 TINGVTATPNA
-875 NNKVVINLPFGAE
+875 ENKVVINLPFGAE

-898 AANGYVAL
+898 STNAYVL
-906 TKEGHEVAADASYNF
+906 KEGGAQAKTGDSYNF
-921 VSDKKFVV
+921 VSDKKFTV

-955 NDWYYDNVMRA
+955 DDWYYNNVMRA

>member
-26 LSAAAAETPVISQI
+26 LSAAAADTPVISQI
-40 TVNDVVATGSG
+40 TVDDVVATASG
-51 DAYTAEIAD
+51 NTYTAEIPD
-60 PGTGAVKVAVTL
+60 PGTEDVTVVVTL
-72 QNGVGSINRKDET
+72 KDGKGSINKDGYA
-85 QNDGVYVFTL
+85 NGVYTFTL
-95 SDEEKE
+95 SDDEKE
-101 AKSVSFDVYDT
+101 AKSVSFDVFDT
-112 DGVKT
+112 DGVKSFS
-117 ATVTVTYTV
+117 VTVNYTV
-126 TAKNTDTSIKSL
+126 KPKNTDTSIKSL

-143 YDVSYVGNA
+143 YDVSNVGNV
-152 YTVVVPYGT
+152 YTVVVPYGID
-161 ASAYVNITPNS
+161 SAYVNITPNS
-172 DKIQGIS
+172 DKIQGIN
-179 GATKQTDGSYKSNS
+179 GATKQADGSYKSDS
-193 AVPVD
+193 AVTVD

-488 ADVQDWKLFWTASS
+488 ADVQDWKLFWTPSS
-502 GSTVEDLRISGSK
+502 GSTVDALPISGSK
-515 LSDITNQ
+515 LSVISDKE
-522 DIIPAG
+522 IIPVG
-528 GAEGFKDAAATG
+528 GTEGFKDAVATG
-540 KAAFVVETPELDSKT
+540 KAFVVETPELDSKT

-605 YNQWNARN
+605 HNQWNARN

-694 DDITVD
+694 DDITVN

-714 KQAARTTAEITSFGV
+714 KQAPRTTAELTGFAV
-729 YDAENKTTVKGSVS
+729 YDAYNKTTVNGTIS
-743 GTDITITLPAY
+743 GTNITITLPAY
-754 YADTM
+754 YADIN
-759 RNAASKLYID
+759 RKAASKLYID
-769 YSVRGGESLTVG
+769 YSVRGGESVTDGTNAVNDLVLKNDGTV
-781 SDRLTDLLLKADGS
+781 DTK
-795 VDSSSTKVTA
+795 STAVTA
-805 HNGTANTDKKITF
+805 ENDTTKALKIGNAVVSKF
-818 KPSSSDVDI
+818 VVS
-827 TTITVTPEDPN
+827 PEDPA

-898 AANGYVAL
+898 ASNGYVAISGK
-906 TKEGHEVAADASYNF
+906 TEVEAGASYNF
-921 VSDKKFVV
+921 VSDKKFTV

-955 NDWYYDNVMRA
+955 NDWYYSNVMRA

-989 DFAIMLAQSLGHDN
+989 DFAIMVSKLLLDGEDAP
-1003 DEEATSPFKDVADT
+1003 EATTTPFSDVAAN
-1017 DYGVSSIAYL
+1017 DYGLKAIAYCA
-1027 YENEITVG
+1027 ENGIISGFDGEFRPG
-1035 DSNGNFNPDAN
+1035 DN

-1053 IMLVKAFEATGTS
+1053 SVMKNALELTGTTS
-1066 SDLYADDAQ
+1066 ELFADDAA
-1075 IASWAKS
+1075 IATWAKAN
-1082 FVYTAKAAGLMKG
+1082 VYACKAAGVFNG
-1095 DDHNEFN
+1095 DDHNNFN
-1102 PTDRLTR
+1102 PTSTLTR
-1109 AEAASAMVNAVDN
+1109 AEAASIMVNAMK

>member
-40 TVNDVVATGSG
+40 KVNDVVATGSG

-85 QNDGVYVFTL
+85 PDDGVYDFTL
-95 SDEEKE
+95 SNEEKE

-243 VTENYA
+243 VTENYT
-249 GDKTVEIHMPYG
+249 GKETVEIHMPYG
-261 TKADDKGSYK
+261 IKANSKGQYL
-271 FTPTFTKAY
+271 FTPTFTTGYPSVKITAT
-280 ASAQIIANYDGN
+280 YDGEDDV
-292 ANTEIVSGT
+292 EIVSGT
-301 EYDLNKFDGVS
+301 EYDLAKFAGANITADTNIADQTIPVKVNYNQTETEDWN
-312 LSANGEITSAE
+312 LS
-323 VALTVK
+323 
-329 YSEDSEETW
+329 
-338 KLKFEVPSQDPVA
+338 FEVPDTDPVA
-351 AIKGLSVGNYA
+351 AIKGLSVSNYA
-362 ATIDGTNITLELP
+362 ATIEGRNITLELP
-375 KSLRVKNGAIVLSS
+375 KSLRVSNGKVLLSN
-389 DTTSTVTVLGTD
+389 TTSTVTVVGQSGAGSSTELT
-401 ENDDPILLSAID
+401 LD
-413 LTKDSYILR
+413 LTKDSYTLR
-422 ATAAGQEGNNPK
+422 ATAAGNEPPATK
-434 QVVDY
+434 PQVVDY
-439 KLTIKTAAA
+439 TLTIKTAAA
-448 TPAAIT
+448 QPASMSN
-454 DMTLEDKDGKQY
+454 MTLEDTKGNQY
-466 EGKIDNGAGTITF
+466 EATIDQAKGTITF
-479 EVPYSTKAR
+479 EVPYSVKERTGLNG
-488 ADVQDWKLFWTASS
+488 WKLFYTPSS
-502 GSTVEDLRISGSK
+502 GSVVSPISATTGFK
-515 LSDITNQ
+515 LNGTETYLPEGN
-522 DIIPAG
+522 A
-528 GAEGFKDAAATG
+528 ATGFKDDAG
-540 KAAFVVETPELDSKT
+540 KADISIFVTTPELDSKT
-555 YKIVFKNAAAK
+555 YTIFFKNAAAK

-574 SLTSANKYDDI
+574 SLTSADEYDDI

-605 YNQWNARN
+605 YNQWNA
-613 PLKTAYVATTLP
+613 LKTAYVATTLP
-625 EGATLYYVDS
+625 EGAKLYYVDDS
-635 QNSNKLVKLDVLN
+635 DNLQPVTVLN
-648 EDTEGAVTVKL
+648 EDTEGTPTKL
-659 PDADDYKYEKNAS
+659 PNADDYKYEKNAS
-672 GYKALQLVVVS
+672 GYEALKLVVVS
-683 EAVTVPADADI
+683 EAVTVADGSALSSL
-694 DDITVD
+694 TVD
-700 TNLGKRSIYELTLE
+700 TNLGKYSTYELTLE
-714 KQAARTTAEITSFGV
+714 KQAARTTAEITGFSV
-729 YDAENKTTVKGSVS
+729 YDAYSKNTVNGTVS
-743 GTDITITLPAY
+743 GTDITITLPY
-754 YADTM
+754 YFVDSN
-759 RNAASKLYID
+759 RENELYLD
-769 YSVRGGESLTVG
+769 YSVRGGESLAANDT
-781 SDRLTDLLLKADGS
+781 
-795 VDSSSTKVTA
+795 SSTPLKDLTMKNDKVDA
-805 HNGTANTDKKITF
+805 ANSTEITYNSTDKKLTVGGNEF
-818 KPSSSDVDI
+818 DK
-827 TTITVTPEDPN
+827 ITVTAEAGKP
-838 LASSAVDYTLTVKF
+838 AVEYTVTVKI
-852 ADAGTTAKLNSV
+852 ADANTEAKLNSV
-864 TINGVTGTPDA
+864 TINGVTATPNA
-875 NNKVVINLPFGAE
+875 ENKVVINLPFGAE

-898 AANGYVAL
+898 STNAYVL
-906 TKEGHEVAADASYNF
+906 KEGGAQAKTGDSYNF
-921 VSDKKFVV
+921 VSDKKFTV

-955 NDWYYDNVMRA
+955 NDWYYSNVMRA
-966 VELGILSGYTDGTF
+966 VELGILSSYTDGTF

-1003 DEEATSPFKDVADT
+1003 DEKATSPFKDVADT

-1082 FVYTAKAAGLMKG
+1082 FVYTAKATGLMKG

>member
-40 TVNDVVATGSG
+40 KVNDVVATGSG

-72 QNGVGSINRKDET
+72 QNGVGSINREDET

-179 GATKQTDGSYKSNS
+179 GATKQLDGSYKSNS
-193 AVPVD
+193 AVTVD

-243 VTENYA
+243 VTENYT
-249 GDKTVEIHMPYG
+249 GKETVEIHMPYG
-261 TKADDKGSYK
+261 IKANSKGQYL
-271 FTPTFTKAY
+271 FTPTFTTGYPSVKITAT
-280 ASAQIIANYDGN
+280 YDGEDDV
-292 ANTEIVSGT
+292 EIVSGT
-301 EYDLNKFDGVS
+301 EYDLAKFAGANITADTNIADQTIPVKVNYNQTETEDWN
-312 LSANGEITSAE
+312 LS
-323 VALTVK
+323 
-329 YSEDSEETW
+329 
-338 KLKFEVPSQDPVA
+338 FEVPDTDPVA
-351 AIKGLSVGNYA
+351 AIKGLSVSNYA
-362 ATIDGTNITLELP
+362 ATIEGRNITLELP
-375 KSLRVKNGAIVLSS
+375 KSLRVSNGKVLLSN
-389 DTTSTVTVLGTD
+389 TTSTVTVVGQSGAGSSTELT
-401 ENDDPILLSAID
+401 LD
-413 LTKDSYILR
+413 LTKDSYTLR
-422 ATAAGQEGNNPK
+422 ATAAGNEPPATK
-434 QVVDY
+434 PQVVDY
-439 KLTIKTAAA
+439 TLTIKTAAA

-479 EVPYSTKAR
+479 EVPYSVKERTGLNG
-488 ADVQDWKLFWTASS
+488 WKLFYTPSS
-502 GSTVEDLRISGSK
+502 GSVVSPISATTGFKLDGSETYLPK
-515 LSDITNQ
+515 GNADT
-522 DIIPAG
+522 
-528 GAEGFKDAAATG
+528 GFKDDAG
-540 KAAFVVETPELDSKT
+540 KATTPIVVTTPELDSKT
-555 YKIVFKNAAAK
+555 YTIVFKNAAAK

-574 SLTSANKYDDI
+574 SLTSANEYDDI

-605 YNQWNARN
+605 FNQWDD
-613 PLKTAYVATTLP
+613 LKTAVVATTLP
-625 EGATLYYVDS
+625 EGAKLYYVDDS
-635 QNSNKLVKLDVLN
+635 EELQPVTVLN
-648 EDTEGAVTVKL
+648 EDTEGAPTEL
-659 PDADDYKYEKNAS
+659 PDADTYKYEKNDPA
-672 GYKALQLVVVS
+672 YEALQLVVVS
-683 EAVTVPADADI
+683 EALTVADGTALSSL
-694 DDITVD
+694 TVH
-700 TNLGKRSIYELTLE
+700 TNLGKYSIYELTLE
-714 KQAARTTAEITSFGV
+714 KQAARTTAELTGFAV
-729 YDAENKTTVKGSVS
+729 YDAYNKTTVNGTIS
-743 GTDITITLPAY
+743 GTNITITLPAY
-754 YADTM
+754 YADTN
-759 RNAASKLYID
+759 RRAASKLYID
-769 YSVRGGESLTVG
+769 YSVRGGESVTDGTNDVNDLVLKNDGTV
-781 SDRLTDLLLKADGS
+781 DTIK
-795 VDSSSTKVTA
+795 STAVTA
-805 HNGTANTDKKITF
+805 ENDTTKALKIDNAVVSKF
-818 KPSSSDVDI
+818 V
-827 TTITVTPEDPN
+827 VRPEDPA
-838 LASSAVDYTLTVKF
+838 LASTAVDYTLTVKF

-898 AANGYVAL
+898 ASNGYVAISGK
-906 TKEGHEVAADASYNF
+906 TEVEAGASYNF
-921 VSDKKFVV
+921 VSDKKFTV

-948 QFSDVDT
+948 QFSDVNT
-955 NDWYYDNVMRA
+955 GDWFYNNVMRA

-980 KPMNNITRR
+980 RPMNNITRR

>member
-51 DAYTAEIAD
+51 NAYTAEIAD
-60 PGTGAVKVAVTL
+60 PGTGAVEVAVTL
-72 QNGVGSINRKDET
+72 KNGEGSINKGEYD
-85 QNDGVYVFTL
+85 NGVYTITM
-95 SDEEKE
+95 SAPEKE

-143 YDVSYVGNA
+143 YDVSYVGND

-161 ASAYVNITPNS
+161 ASAFVNITPNS

-179 GATKQTDGSYKSNS
+179 DATKQLDGSYKSNS

-261 TKADDKGSYK
+261 IKANSKGQYL
-271 FTPTFTKAY
+271 FTPTFTTGYPSVKITAT
-280 ASAQIIANYDGN
+280 YDGK
-292 ANTEIVSGT
+292 ADVEIVSGT
-301 EYDLNKFDGVS
+301 EYDLAKFAGANITADTNIADQTIPVKVNYNQTETEDWN
-312 LSANGEITSAE
+312 LS
-323 VALTVK
+323 
-329 YSEDSEETW
+329 
-338 KLKFEVPSQDPVA
+338 FEVPDTDPVA
-351 AIKGLSVGNYA
+351 AIKGLSVSNYA
-362 ATIDGTNITLELP
+362 ATIEGRNITLELP
-375 KSLRVKNGAIVLSS
+375 KSLRVSNGKVLLSN
-389 DTTSTVTVLGTD
+389 TTSTVTVVGQSGAGSSTELT
-401 ENDDPILLSAID
+401 LD
-413 LTKDSYILR
+413 LTKDSYTLR
-422 ATAAGQEGNNPK
+422 ATAAGNEPPATK
-434 QVVDY
+434 PQVVDY
-439 KLTIKTAAA
+439 TLTIKTAAA
-448 TPAAIT
+448 QPASMSN
-454 DMTLEDKDGKQY
+454 MTLEDEDGKQY
-466 EGKIDNGAGTITF
+466 EGKIDNAAGTITF
-479 EVPYSTKAR
+479 EVPYSKKDR
-488 ADVQDWKLFWTASS
+488 SSVQDWKLFWTASS

-515 LSDITNQ
+515 LSAIAKQ
-522 DIIPAG
+522 EIIPAG
-528 GAEGFKDAAATG
+528 GAEGFKDAVATG
-540 KAAFVVETPELDSKT
+540 AGFIVKTPELDSKT

-566 TNSTLGAV
+566 TNSTLSAV

-605 YNQWNARN
+605 YNQWYARN

-694 DDITVD
+694 GDITVN
-700 TNLGKRSIYELTLE
+700 TNLGKYSIYELTLE
-714 KQAARTTAEITSFGV
+714 MQPARTTAEITSFGV

-898 AANGYVAL
+898 AANGYVVVPGTMTTPSEIPA
-906 TKEGHEVAADASYNF
+906 GASYNF
-921 VSDKKFVV
+921 ISDKKFTVYA
-929 VSENGVNSATYTIS
+929 ENGVNTATYTIS

-948 QFSDVDT
+948 QFSDVNT
-955 NDWYYDNVMRA
+955 GDWYYNNVMRA
-966 VELGILSGYTDGTF
+966 VELGILSGYSDGTF

-1003 DEEATSPFKDVADT
+1003 DEKATSPFKDVADT